1 MVRIRHPNLF
11 VDKCDGN
18 CAVLPVYLQ
27 EKLVRVANLFFII
40 FVHFGKKM
48 HVQIKKIAQFFVE
61 ITFHRCFFAQ
71 FLEFFAFQPQIRW
84 FRRHI
89 F

>member
-1 MVRIRHPNLF
+1 M
-11 VDKCDGN
+11 DKCDGN
-18 CAVLPVYLQ
+18 CAVM
-27 EKLVRVANLFFII
+27 LVNMRKKIARVANLFFNN

-48 HVQIKKIAQFFVE
+48 HVKIKKIAHFFAE
-61 ITFHRCFFAQ
+61 ITFHHGFFAP
-71 FLEFFAFQPQIRW
+71 FGEFFAFQQQIRW

>member
-1 MVRIRHPNLF
+1 

-18 CAVLPVYLQ
+18 CSVM
-27 EKLVRVANLFFII
+27 LVNMRKKIARVANLFFNN
-40 FVHFGKKM
+40 FVHFGKKK
-48 HVQIKKIAQFFVE
+48 HVKIKKIAHFSAE
-61 ITFHRCFFAQ
+61 ITFRRGFFAP
-71 FLEFFAFQPQIRW
+71 FGEFFASEVQIRS

>member
-1 MVRIRHPNLF
+1 M
-11 VDKCDGN
+11 
-18 CAVLPVYLQ
+18 
-27 EKLVRVANLFFII
+27 LVNMRKKIARVANLFFNN

-48 HVQIKKIAQFFVE
+48 HVNIKKIAHFLVE
-61 ITFHRCFFAQ
+61 ITFHRAFFAP
-71 FLEFFAFQPQIRW
+71 FGEFFAFQLQIRS

>member
-1 MVRIRHPNLF
+1 

-18 CAVLPVYLQ
+18 CAVM
-27 EKLVRVANLFFII
+27 LVNKRKKIARVANLFFIN

-48 HVQIKKIAQFFVE
+48 HVQIKKIAHFFAE
-61 ITFHRCFFAQ
+61 ITFHRRFFAP
-71 FLEFFAFQPQIRW
+71 FAEFCAFQPQIRS